1 MGLLSVKINI
11 ADREY
16 TLRVEEEDA
25 PLVRQASEI
34 LNQAIRTKKELM
46 RIPDRQDLL
55 SMVAFDCIYEKLTG
69 EKLLA
74 EVAQRIAMIDD
85 LVGNAL

>member
-16 TLRVEEEDA
+16 TLKVEEEDA
-25 PLVRQASEI
+25 PLVLQASEV
-34 LNQAIRTKKELM
+34 LNQSIRDKKEQM

-69 EKLLA
+69 EKLLSNISH
-74 EVAQRIAMIDD
+74 RIALMESVIGDS
-85 LVGNAL
+85 L

>member
-1 MGLLSVKINI
+1 
-11 ADREY
+11 
-16 TLRVEEEDA
+16 
-25 PLVRQASEI
+25 
-34 LNQAIRTKKELM
+34 M